1 MSLITPDF
9 GLFFWMLLAFGLLLI
24 ILKKFAWKPILQGL
38 NDREGKIS
46 EALRRAKVAQE
57 EVEKLQRYNAEMQ
70 REAAAERE
78 KMVAEA
84 KEMRQQILAQAQA
97 EAKQQGEAFMQQAR
111 QTIRHEEAEMRKNIR
126 REVVELSIQTA
137 ERVLREHFSSAE
149 AQKEHIDRLLDDIL
163 KDAK

>member
-9 GLFFWMLLAFGLLLI
+9 GLFFWMLLAFGLLLL

-38 NDREGKIS
+38 SDREGRIS

-57 EVEKLQRYNAEMQ
+57 EVEQLQRSNAEMQ

-78 KMVAEA
+78 RMVAEA

-97 EAKQQGEAFMQQAR
+97 DAKQQGEAFMQQAR
-111 QTIRHEEAEMRKNIR
+111 QAIRHEEAEMRKNIR
-126 REVVELSIQTA
+126 QEVVALSIATA
-137 ERVLREHFSSAE
+137 ERVLREHFGSDE
-149 AQKEHIDRLLDDIL
+149 AQKEHVNRLLDDIL
-163 KDAK
+163 KGAK